1 MMEKQ
6 ETQTS
11 QPIVQPE
18 PLKTLFSWESPART
32 FKKRDKEFFRTI
44 ASLLILVVLILFFA
58 QQFMLILAIL
68 ATAFVAYVL
77 NTVPPE
83 MVKHEI
89 TTQGV
94 VTVGHN
100 YEWKNLKY
108 FYFSKKHSSTIL
120 NVGTKQNFPSLLMLL
135 IEEKDKE
142 KIKEMLSK
150 YLLYKENVPPN
161 WLDQASSWLSEKIP
175 LESK

>member
-1 MMEKQ
+1 MEKQ
-6 ETQTS
+6 EEITK
-11 QPIVQPE
+11 PIVQQE
-18 PLKTLFSWESPART
+18 SLKTLFSWESPSRT
-32 FKKRDKEFFRTI
+32 FKKRDREFFRTI

-68 ATAFVAYVL
+68 STAFLAYVL

-83 MVKHEI
+83 TIKHEI

-94 VTVGHN
+94 VTAGHN
-100 YEWKNLKY
+100 YEWKNLKH
-108 FYFSKKHSSTIL
+108 FYFSQKYASTIL

-135 IEEKDKE
+135 IDEKDKE
-142 KIKEMLSK
+142 NVKQILSK
-150 YLLYKENVPPN
+150 YLMFKENVTLG
-161 WLDQASSWLSEKIP
+161 WLDKASSWLSEKIP